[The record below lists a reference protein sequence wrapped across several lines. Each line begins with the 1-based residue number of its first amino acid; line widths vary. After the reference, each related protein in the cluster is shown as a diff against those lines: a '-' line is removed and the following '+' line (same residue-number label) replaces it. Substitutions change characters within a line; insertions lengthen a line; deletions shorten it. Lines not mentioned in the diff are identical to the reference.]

1 MSILVPA
8 RLLELAVQSLLRNEA
23 LAIAALEELPREL
36 FPPLFTAAFLGRHS
50 NVLRAMVQAWPFPC
64 LPLGALMREQLS
76 HQETFKAVLDGLDDL
91 LAQEVCTRRGKLQVL
106 DLQKNA
112 SQDFWVVWSG
122 FKANI
127 YSLFE
132 SDVDPPL
139 IKRPRVEG
147 SGPGP
152 EQPLD
157 PVQVFVDLWLKD
169 SSPDEAL
176 TYLIKKVRGS
186 RGLLNLCCRK
196 LKIFGMPIQ
205 NVQKILR
212 LVQLDSI
219 QEFEVNSTW
228 RLTTLGK
235 FAPQLGKMG
244 GLRRLFVYHIHSS
257 PRTSQAVE
265 ERCVSL
271 FSSQLLN
278 LHHLRGFY
286 VDSVSF
292 LKDRLVQVLRCLKTP
307 LDSLSFTNCLLSES
321 DLMHLAQGLNVTK
334 LKALS
339 LSGVSL
345 TNVSSEPLRVLL
357 ERASDTLQDLDLE
370 ECGIVDAQFTAM
382 LPALSCCSQLVTFS
396 LCGNRLSM
404 ASLEDLLHHTIG
416 LSKLSRMLYPAPLES
431 YEDVRGTLHLGV
443 LAQLHARLRQ
453 LLEELGLPSI
463 VWFSASPCPH
473 CGDRTFYDPEPILC
487 PCSMPD

>member
-1 MSILVPA
+1 
-8 RLLELAVQSLLRNEA
+8 
-23 LAIAALEELPREL
+23 
-36 FPPLFTAAFLGRHS
+36 
-50 NVLRAMVQAWPFPC
+50 
-64 LPLGALMREQLS
+64 
-76 HQETFKAVLDGLDDL
+76 
-91 LAQEVCTRRGKLQVL
+91 
-106 DLQKNA
+106 
-112 SQDFWVVWSG
+112 
-122 FKANI
+122 
-127 YSLFE
+127 
-132 SDVDPPL
+132 
-139 IKRPRVEG
+139 
-147 SGPGP
+147 
-152 EQPLD
+152 
-157 PVQVFVDLWLKD
+157 
-169 SSPDEAL
+169 
-176 TYLIKKVRGS
+176 
-186 RGLLNLCCRK
+186 
-196 LKIFGMPIQ
+196 
-205 NVQKILR
+205 
-212 LVQLDSI
+212 
-219 QEFEVNSTW
+219 
-228 RLTTLGK
+228 
-235 FAPQLGKMG
+235 
-244 GLRRLFVYHIHSS
+244 
-257 PRTSQAVE
+257 
-265 ERCVSL
+265 
-271 FSSQLLN
+271 
-278 LHHLRGFY
+278 
-286 VDSVSF
+286 
-292 LKDRLVQVLRCLKTP
+292 
-307 LDSLSFTNCLLSES
+307 
-321 DLMHLAQGLNVTK
+321 MHLAQGLNVTK